1 MLITEKNEPALAKRS
16 IPAKGPGPGSILPG
30 KHSSSTGLVSQLK
43 DDSSQRLIDSVARQN
58 LASAIEHG
66 SGRKS
71 LSESLLVQDSNS
83 LPTNI
88 SLRRQFDHD
97 EEYNADVRIDKNSED
112 ESSFPQVKQSLPY
125 VLIQNSLDTL
135 MVNTHLVQLV

>member
-1 MLITEKNEPALAKRS
+1 MEGLVVTEKNESALGRRQTPTKV
-16 IPAKGPGPGSILPG
+16 PGSILLE
-30 KHSSSTGLVSQLK
+30 KHSSSTVLASQLK
-43 DDSSQRLIDSVARQN
+43 NDSSKRLIDSVARQN

-97 EEYNADVRIDKNSED
+97 EEYNGDVRIDKHPED
-112 ESSFPQVKQSLPY
+112 ESSFPQVKQKFPFIITICFN
-125 VLIQNSLDTL
+125 IQHLLDKP
-135 MVNTHLVQLV
+135 